1 MGEYTIE
8 EVRVKLT
15 LYTAGNLCDSDTD
28 VYLCRVYESCVLSG
42 RVLGCYRNLVCC

>member
-8 EVRVKLT
+8 EDRVKLT
-15 LYTAGNLCDSDTD
+15 LYTAGNLCLT
-28 VYLCRVYESCVLSG
+28 LILMFICAESCVLSG